1 MGIIEE
7 VSLNL
12 STKLGNRLDKNE
24 EEKEILN
31 YGLFIIIH
39 TFISIIITILV
50 GLITGMIIEISLIT
64 ITSALF
70 KRYTG
75 GVHAST
81 PERCLIIGVILSLIL
96 SILCRT
102 IVTNIDISNIALI
115 IIIIISFSY
124 CMIYYKCPVSS
135 KNKPLNNKKTRNR
148 LKNKAITLLNIYI
161 VLLIILYVTYY
172 ILKLRIV
179 KSIIVSLMLGL
190 FLQMIVLTKTGTKFI
205 KLLDNIFV
213 FCN

>member
-7 VSLNL
+7 VSSNL

-39 TFISIIITILV
+39 TFIAIIITILI

-64 ITSALF
+64 VTSALF

-96 SILCRT
+96 SILCRS
-102 IVTNIDISNIALI
+102 IVTNIDISNIALM

-172 ILKLRIV
+172 ILKIRIV